1 MTFIAA
7 IDPLTGLPYG
17 VYERDSFQ
25 KVDVIPRFDKHDKCF
40 SWLEQLKR
48 LGKSLDNLQNCGFR
62 NITNNEIDEMLFE
75 FIKLSQ
81 KIKELKLLAEAA
93 IQ

>member
-1 MTFIAA
+1 MTIIAA
-7 IDPLTGLPYG
+7 IDPLTGLPY
-17 VYERDSFQ
+17 VMCERDSFQ
-25 KVDVIPRFDKHDKCF
+25 HVDVIPRFDKHDNCF
-40 SWLEQLKR
+40 SWVEQLKR
-48 LGKSLDNLQNCGFR
+48 FEGSLDNLKDCGFK
-62 NITNNEIDEMLFE
+62 NMSNNEIGEMLFE